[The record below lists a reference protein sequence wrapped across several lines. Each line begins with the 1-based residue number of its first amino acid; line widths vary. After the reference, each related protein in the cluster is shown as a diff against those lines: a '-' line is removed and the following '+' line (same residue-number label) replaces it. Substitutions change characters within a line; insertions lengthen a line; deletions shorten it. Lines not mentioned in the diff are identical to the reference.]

1 MIISELLTEA
11 TGLLENSSDSARLDA
26 EILLCHL
33 LQKDRAYLITWPE
46 KELDSLTV
54 ETYQQLIQRRLA
66 GEPIAYITG
75 QREFWSLNLSV
86 NQHTLIP
93 RPETELLVEHI
104 LELYPANS
112 RIKLA
117 DLGTGS
123 GAIALA
129 LASERPEWQIIAT
142 DQSAEAIN
150 IAEQNATQLKLNNI
164 EFRQGSWFQPLT
176 GELFDIIVSNP
187 PYIADNDEHLRQGD
201 VRFEP
206 RSALSSGAD
215 GLDDIRQIADQARQY
230 LHSAGLLIV
239 EHGYDQQQEIQQIF
253 NSLGYKQTLQLEDI
267 AKKPRITL
275 GYWHI

>member
-33 LQKDRAYLITWPE
+33 LQKDRAYLLTWPE